1 MGFVKV
7 ASEEFDQKGM
17 KMAEQDT
24 NLPRCDGDES
34 AQAPCPEPRVAQDP
48 GQDHEQL
55 DAFENV
61 HPADAADHL
70 EAMPLQE
77 QVETVGNLDPE
88 DAANAISEMDTHRR
102 AQLIATLDPD
112 QAAHILS
119 QMSYDDAADVLDEL
133 SRSLRETMLK
143 RMHKEDAAQIAHL
156 MRYDPDTAGGVMN
169 TENVILDH
177 GLTAD
182 QAIAILRRDIE
193 DKEIPYY
200 AYIVDEDERLKGV
213 ASLRE
218 MLVAR
223 PGVLLRDLIKD
234 QTLIYAHSRTDK
246 EEVARTLSH
255 YNFLALPVVDDAG
268 KFLGVVTH
276 DDVIDIIH
284 EEASEDMLGMVGAGV
299 DETVDTPWRQSVL
312 KRLPWLCV
320 NMFTSLMAAIVVGFF
335 EESIEK
341 MAILAVLMGIVCNQG
356 GNTGQQSLAVVI
368 RQLVLEAMDRKK
380 SSHAIKRELRIGLLN
395 GVVIGALVSAAVTL
409 VTKNLVLG
417 AVMGGALLMNMTLGA
432 TVGAS
437 IPLVLRRMGRD
448 PAQASSI
455 FLTACTDTGG
465 FLIFLGLATVF
476 LL

>member
-1 MGFVKV
+1 MSEHDQ
-7 ASEEFDQKGM
+7 ASREM
-17 KMAEQDT
+17 KDA
-24 NLPRCDGDES
+24 
-34 AQAPCPEPRVAQDP
+34 
-48 GQDHEQL
+48 QL
-55 DAFENV
+55 DMTSQIGQPGEPHEHQDSLENV

-70 EAMPLQE
+70 EAMPLEE
-77 QVETVGNLDPE
+77 QVETVGQLDPE
-88 DAANAISEMDTHRR
+88 DAAEAISEMDTNSR
-102 AQLIATLDPD
+102 AELVATLEPG
-112 QAAHILS
+112 QAAQILS
-119 QMSYDDAADVLDEL
+119 EMSYDDAADVLDEL
-133 SRSLRETMLK
+133 SRGVRESLLK
-143 RMHKEDAAQIAHL
+143 RMHKADAAEIAHL

-169 TENVILDH
+169 TENVVLDH
-177 GLTAD
+177 ALTAD
-182 QAIAILRRDIE
+182 QAIALLRRDIE

-213 ASLRE
+213 VSLRE
-218 MLVAR
+218 LLVAK
-223 PGVLLRDLIKD
+223 PGVLLRELIGD
-234 QTLIYAHSRTDK
+234 RSLITVNARTDK
-246 EEVARTLSH
+246 EEVARSLSH

-299 DETVDTPWRQSVL
+299 DETVDTPWLHSVY

-320 NMFTSLMAAIVVGFF
+320 NMFTSLMAAVVVGFF
-335 EESIEK
+335 EHSIEK

-368 RQLVLEAMDRKK
+368 RQLVLEAMDEKK
-380 SSHAIKRELRIGLLN
+380 SNFAIRRELRIGLLN
-395 GVVIGALVSAAVTL
+395 GLAIGILVSAAVTL
-409 VTKNLVLG
+409 VTKNMVLG
-417 AVMGGALLMNMTLGA
+417 VVMGCALLMNMTLGA

-437 IPLVLRRMGRD
+437 IPLVLRRLGRD

-465 FLIFLGLATVF
+465 FLIFLGLATAF